1 MAVSSNIFFR
11 EPGTPATPQ
20 FCEMVLKGH
29 SVESDGGSKPI
40 VNIFHFVRETG
51 PGTGLEVDVINQFL
65 MLAAGPLNL
74 AMSVNYVPDV
84 ITSRFMDDPLRAAV
98 TITNPLVPT
107 IAGDRLPNFN
117 AVVIRKGT
125 YARGRS
131 YRGSNHYGPIAES
144 QTNLDTLTAPAEV
157 LWGNV
162 KDILAAMGGTG
173 GGLVTADGS
182 TWRLAVLSP
191 TLSDYTVSPI
201 LVTGSWVKECVLNT
215 RLGTMKRR
223 KDRTGPSA

>member
-1 MAVSSNIFFR
+1 MPVATPIFNR
-11 EPGTPATPQ
+11 VAGTPANPQ
-20 FCEMVLKGH
+20 FCELVMKGH
-29 SVESDGGSKPI
+29 SIEADGGSKPI

-65 MLAAGPLNL
+65 MLIAGAMNL
-74 AMSVNYVPDV
+74 AFSTDYIPDV
-84 ITSRFMDDPLRAAV
+84 ITSRFMDDPLRAPV
-98 TITNPLVPT
+98 SIVNPLVPT

-144 QTNLDTLTAPAEV
+144 QTLLDNLTGAASV
-157 LWGNV
+157 LWGNI
-162 KDILAAMGGTG
+162 KDVLVAMGGTG
-173 GGLVTADGS
+173 GGVVTADGS
-182 TWRLAVLSP
+182 TWRLAVFSP

-201 LVTGSWVKECVLNT
+201 LVTGSYVKDCVLNL